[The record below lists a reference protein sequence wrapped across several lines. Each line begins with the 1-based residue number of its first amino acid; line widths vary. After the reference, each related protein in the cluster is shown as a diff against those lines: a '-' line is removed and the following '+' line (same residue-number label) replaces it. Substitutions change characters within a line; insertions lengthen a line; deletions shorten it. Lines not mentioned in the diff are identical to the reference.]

1 MTGGMCLEQT
11 VDLKRGSKSAMENA
25 LRRLLLSEARVVI
38 VLLGEKNWIELMKAL
53 RTELVIAGRFIF
65 FSPQESRWS
74 SSKKFLEQ
82 WPQFDQLLLTVTP
95 EKTSGPSELLQLA
108 TRFANLPFPQH
119 WLKQFWATA
128 FQCHID
134 GEVTPGQQFSKECSH
149 KQILNV
155 TTIAP
160 DVDIA
165 PISIADEIEKI
176 YLIIPGA
183 LIQRISDCLNE
194 PQEALF
200 STIHSLHFSHP
211 FSHELVSFNETTL
224 YRDHT
229 LIVNRVL
236 FDAQLEYEPIAKWNH
251 HLGFKYTAVSELVME
266 ERDGSRVPLTSTCPR
281 SACSAELSR
290 RRQAGDSPKFK
301 DSLKSVA
308 VLVYAVCAV
317 LAFFVCLMCMYQRV
331 VCRTSDNYRICT
343 SYTFGGLAMLCL
355 VSITFFMTP
364 NPIGC
369 FSRRILFPVAVT
381 AIFAPIT
388 VKSIC
393 IWRADL
399 LAARGEVGQAAGSHS
414 VFTFWIC
421 AGIVLVQIVIS
432 CEWAVF
438 ESAAEMTY
446 VASIRHGNSW
456 RCAPGSDFEH
466 RVLWSCALSGVM
478 IIVSLI
484 YSTLTVRHIQSR
496 QNILISVLAVI
507 FATALYIA
515 LPLLSFRLRD
525 IICATMQLTLC
536 FIVTVV
542 SYCQR
547 AFTSDDS
554 ESSNISLVP
563 SSIRQS
569 QQIQPYW
576 VETTTTRS
584 ISQKQALFD
593 DYHHASTFVR
603 RPEKIDI
610 RLNSNAKYGQSE
622 YGSSATSNNLVSAG
636 RPNSQQIKD
645 NEKYCLPPSSN
656 AKYGQQKYAVDN
668 ESEEE
673 QNARL

>member
-1 MTGGMCLEQT
+1 
-11 VDLKRGSKSAMENA
+11 
-25 LRRLLLSEARVVI
+25 
-38 VLLGEKNWIELMKAL
+38 
-53 RTELVIAGRFIF
+53 
-65 FSPQESRWS
+65 
-74 SSKKFLEQ
+74 
-82 WPQFDQLLLTVTP
+82 
-95 EKTSGPSELLQLA
+95 
-108 TRFANLPFPQH
+108 
-119 WLKQFWATA
+119 
-128 FQCHID
+128 
-134 GEVTPGQQFSKECSH
+134 
-149 KQILNV
+149 
-155 TTIAP
+155 
-160 DVDIA
+160 
-165 PISIADEIEKI
+165 
-176 YLIIPGA
+176 
-183 LIQRISDCLNE
+183 
-194 PQEALF
+194 
-200 STIHSLHFSHP
+200 
-211 FSHELVSFNETTL
+211 VSFNETTL

-281 SACSAELSR
+281 SACSTELSR

-308 VLVYAVCAV
+308 VLVYAVCA
-317 LAFFVCLMCMYQRV
+317 
-331 VCRTSDNYRICT
+331 
-343 SYTFGGLAMLCL
+343 GLAMLCL

-369 FSRRILFPVAVT
+369 FSRRILFPVAIT

-525 IICATMQLTLC
+525 IICAT
-536 FIVTVV
+536 
-542 SYCQR
+542 
-547 AFTSDDS
+547 
-554 ESSNISLVP
+554 N
-563 SSIRQS
+563 
-569 QQIQPYW
+569 
-576 VETTTTRS
+576 
-584 ISQKQALFD
+584 
-593 DYHHASTFVR
+593 
-603 RPEKIDI
+603 I

-622 YGSSATSNNLVSAG
+622 YGSSATSNNLVSSG

-645 NEKYCLPPSSN
+645 NEKYYLPPSSN
-656 AKYGQQKYAVDN
+656 AKYGQQKYGENFFFEKGIDD
-668 ESEEE
+668 
-673 QNARL
+673 